1 MFTLVLN
8 SILPALVEY
17 ISWIQFGI
25 FRWLDRGC
33 KKYETLDNGDG
44 TVNTKLIIQQDVNDL
59 YTGYEMFAQ
68 YIYPQLF
75 MTLWVSMMYSGGL
88 PLIYPLTIVNFTGCF
103 WAHKH
108 LLINFVKRT
117 YEFDESLVKWTLG
130 FFKIAVIF
138 HLFTSLAMFTNHAT
152 LGSTRFDEVSGA
164 GLYDKMV

>member
-1 MFTLVLN
+1 
-8 SILPALVEY
+8 
-17 ISWIQFGI
+17 
-25 FRWLDRGC
+25 
-33 KKYETLDNGDG
+33 
-44 TVNTKLIIQQDVNDL
+44 
-59 YTGYEMFAQ
+59 MFAQ

-164 GLYDKMV
+164 GLYDKMVETFGDDTRMLKYAMTLQNRLWNPIGLLYGSFIVILFILYIA

>member
-1 MFTLVLN
+1 
-8 SILPALVEY
+8 
-17 ISWIQFGI
+17 
-25 FRWLDRGC
+25 
-33 KKYETLDNGDG
+33 
-44 TVNTKLIIQQDVNDL
+44 LIIQQDVNDL

-164 GLYDKMV
+164 GLYDKMVETFGDDTRMLKYAMTLQNRLWNPIGLLYGSFIVILFILYIA

>member
-1 MFTLVLN
+1 M
-8 SILPALVEY
+8 
-17 ISWIQFGI
+17 
-25 FRWLDRGC
+25 
-33 KKYETLDNGDG
+33 
-44 TVNTKLIIQQDVNDL
+44 IIQQDVNDL

-164 GLYDKMV
+164 GLYDKMVQTFGDDTRMLKYAMTLQNRLWNPIGLLYGSFIVILFILYIA

>member
-1 MFTLVLN
+1 
-8 SILPALVEY
+8 
-17 ISWIQFGI
+17 
-25 FRWLDRGC
+25 
-33 KKYETLDNGDG
+33 
-44 TVNTKLIIQQDVNDL
+44 
-59 YTGYEMFAQ
+59 MFAQ

-164 GLYDKMV
+164 GLYDKMVQTFGDDTRMLKYAMTLQNRLWNPIGLLYGSFIVILFILYIA

>member
-1 MFTLVLN
+1 
-8 SILPALVEY
+8 
-17 ISWIQFGI
+17 
-25 FRWLDRGC
+25 
-33 KKYETLDNGDG
+33 
-44 TVNTKLIIQQDVNDL
+44 LIIQQDVNDL

-152 LGSTRFDEVSGA
+152 LGSTRFDEASGA
-164 GLYDKMV
+164 GLYDKMVETFGDDTRMLKYAMTLQNRLWNPIGLLYGSFIVILFILYIA

>member
-1 MFTLVLN
+1 
-8 SILPALVEY
+8 
-17 ISWIQFGI
+17 
-25 FRWLDRGC
+25 
-33 KKYETLDNGDG
+33 
-44 TVNTKLIIQQDVNDL
+44 LIIQQDVNDL

-164 GLYDKMV
+164 GLYDKMVETFGDDTRLLKYAMTLQNRLWNPIGLLYGSFIVILFILYIA

>member
-1 MFTLVLN
+1 
-8 SILPALVEY
+8 
-17 ISWIQFGI
+17 
-25 FRWLDRGC
+25 
-33 KKYETLDNGDG
+33 
-44 TVNTKLIIQQDVNDL
+44 LIIQQDVNDL

-164 GLYDKMV
+164 GLYDKMVQTFGDDTRMLKYAMTLQNRLWNPIGLLYGSFIVILFILYIA

>member
-1 MFTLVLN
+1 M
-8 SILPALVEY
+8 
-17 ISWIQFGI
+17 
-25 FRWLDRGC
+25 
-33 KKYETLDNGDG
+33 
-44 TVNTKLIIQQDVNDL
+44 IIQQDVNDL

-164 GLYDKMV
+164 GLYDKMVETFGDDTRMLKYAMTLQNRLWNPIGLLYGSFIVILFILYIA

>member
-1 MFTLVLN
+1 
-8 SILPALVEY
+8 
-17 ISWIQFGI
+17 
-25 FRWLDRGC
+25 
-33 KKYETLDNGDG
+33 
-44 TVNTKLIIQQDVNDL
+44 
-59 YTGYEMFAQ
+59 
-68 YIYPQLF
+68 

-164 GLYDKMV
+164 GLYDKMVETFGDDTRMLKYAMTLQNRLWNPIGLLYGSFIVILFILYIA